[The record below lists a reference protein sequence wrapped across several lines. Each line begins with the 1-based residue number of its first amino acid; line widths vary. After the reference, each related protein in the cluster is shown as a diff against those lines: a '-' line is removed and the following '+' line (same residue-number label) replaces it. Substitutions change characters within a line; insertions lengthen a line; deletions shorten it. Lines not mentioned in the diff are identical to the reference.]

1 MVNGLAHPVR
11 KAGQRD
17 KETLLLAVR
26 IPAESM
32 DSHFPSSCLD
42 FLTYE
47 MAPCWTAMRV
57 ITVTVD
63 Y

>member
-17 KETLLLAVR
+17 KETLLLVVR
-26 IPAESM
+26 PLAESM
-32 DSHFPSSCLD
+32 DSHFPSSCLG

-47 MAPCWTAMRV
+47 MAPYWTAMRV
-57 ITVTVD
+57 TVD
-63 Y
+63 H

>member
-17 KETLLLAVR
+17 KETLLLVVR
-26 IPAESM
+26 PLAESM
-32 DSHFPSSCLD
+32 DSHFPSSCLG

-47 MAPCWTAMRV
+47 MAPYWTAMRV
-57 ITVTVD
+57 VTVTVD